1 MYRPGRRSKT
11 TPKKNDIT
19 RGGGACD
26 PGVKEICE
34 LMKRAVN
41 VAYTEEGVIYL
52 GPRNYEDANTLT
64 DCFIDY
70 IDYIKE
76 AAGRGVDLIPDVE
89 GFCTFA
95 GISRKR
101 FMELGKKTE
110 LYELTQQILTAI
122 AAAKKQ
128 RALSGGINPVILAM
142 DLNNN
147 HGYSNTNNTKIDIN
161 GPILSALPSKK
172 DIIAAL
178 PVETTTDHGKTDQ
191 EPPKTGL

>member
-1 MYRPGRRSKT
+1 MYRPGRRSKA

-19 RGGGACD
+19 RGGGGCD
-26 PGVKEICE
+26 PGINEICE

-41 VAYTEEGVIYL
+41 VAYTEEGVVYL
-52 GPRNYEDANTLT
+52 GPRNYEDANTLS

-101 FMELGKKTE
+101 FLELGKKTE

-147 HGYSNTNNTKIDIN
+147 HGYVGSNAVKIEAN
-161 GPILSALPSKK
+161 GPILAALPSKN

-178 PVETTTDHGKTDQ
+178 PVNNGTDQAKTDQ
-191 EPPKTGL
+191 EPPKTGV

>member
-1 MYRPGRRSKT
+1 MYRPGRRSKA

-19 RGGGACD
+19 RGGGGCD
-26 PGVKEICE
+26 PGINEICE

-41 VAYTEEGVIYL
+41 VAYTEEGVVYL
-52 GPRNYEDANTLT
+52 GPRNYEDANTLS

-101 FMELGKKTE
+101 FLELGKKTE

-147 HGYSNTNNTKIDIN
+147 HGYTNTNNTKIDIN
-161 GPILSALPSKK
+161 GPVLSALPSKN

-178 PVETTTDHGKTDQ
+178 PVHDTPKTDQ
-191 EPPKTGL
+191 EPEKSPLN